1 MFVASLEGLPEALAK
16 IRETYKRKGDAVERG
31 LKKAGL
37 QLQRWS
43 QQIVPVDYG
52 ILKGSAFTR
61 KTKGEGFNAEVQVG
75 YTANYAIWVHE
86 NIDNAHGAKFNLKH
100 AEELAEHPTTG
111 PYRHSRGPNQ
121 TAKFLENPAREHA
134 QDIKNI
140 VAEEARRG

>member
-1 MFVASLEGLPEALAK
+1 MFVAELSGLPEALAK
-16 IRETYKRKGDAVERG
+16 IKESYKRKGDAVTRG

-43 QQIVPVDYG
+43 QQIVPVDKG

-61 KTKGEGFNAEVQVG
+61 LTKDAGFDSEVQVG
-75 YTANYAIWVHE
+75 YAAGYAIFVHE
-86 NIDNAHGAKFNLKH
+86 KLDAAHGAAYNEKYAAQIEAGDSGF
-100 AEELAEHPTTG
+100 
-111 PYRHSRGPNQ
+111 HSRGENQ
-121 TAKFLENPAREHA
+121 QAKFLEQPAREHA